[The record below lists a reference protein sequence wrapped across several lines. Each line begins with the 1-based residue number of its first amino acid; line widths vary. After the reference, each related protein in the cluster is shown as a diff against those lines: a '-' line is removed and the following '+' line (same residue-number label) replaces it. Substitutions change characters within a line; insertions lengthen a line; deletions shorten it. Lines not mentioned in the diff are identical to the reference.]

1 MGAAILGGLGA
12 AAPFTPLWLISLVT
26 LAMSTGL
33 VVCGLIILWRGGLV
47 PFGQALFFATGAYTV
62 ALSGRWFGVTDA
74 FLLIALAVI
83 MAALVAFVVGFLL
96 AQYREIFFAMLSL
109 ALSMILYGV
118 LVKSETLNLTPGQR
132 GTVALPN
139 GDFAVLFAGISADKA
154 RRVRHRV
161 EMPGMNATV
170 RAIAPGGR
178 TLDVLQLG
186 EKLVIV
192 ATTVG
197 R

>member
-1 MGAAILGGLGA
+1 MTITLRKSLGKLLMLTLGILPALHAHAQTGPTDPQPPSVNPPPLSTDRAVFQVRVIEATKGAGPQQPPTLDPKLQDLERELRSLHRDFAHFA
-12 AAPFTPLWLISLVT
+12 LIKT
-26 LAMSTGL
+26 
-33 VVCGLIILWRGGLV
+33 
-47 PFGQALFFATGAYTV
+47 
-62 ALSGRWFGVTDA
+62 
-74 FLLIALAVI
+74 
-83 MAALVAFVVGFLL
+83 
-96 AQYREIFFAMLSL
+96 
-109 ALSMILYGV
+109 
-118 LVKSETLNLTPGQR
+118 ETLNLSVGQR
-132 GTVALPN
+132 GNVSLPR
-139 GDFAVLFAGISADKA
+139 GDFAVQFAGISTDKA

-186 EKLVIV
+186 DKLVIV